1 MCVYIRTVQ
10 AIKRALILLKDFKKK
25 FLYAIDCET
34 ECMFIQSR
42 CTFPCKK
49 KKKEKKKGK
58 EKKNPNKLYV
68 MCID

>member
-10 AIKRALILLKDFKKK
+10 AIKRALILLKDLKKKK

-34 ECMFIQSR
+34 ECIFIQSR

-49 KKKEKKKGK
+49 KKKKKKK
-58 EKKNPNKLYV
+58 ERKKEPE
-68 MCID
+68 